1 MVTCPHCG
9 KMVAADDFAT
19 LNAHIWEVHQD
30 IAKKLCL
37 NLFFDDLC
45 DAGILRRVPS
55 EQK

>member
-1 MVTCPHCG
+1 
-9 KMVAADDFAT
+9 MVAADDFAT